1 MTLEGRKADK
11 QYKYLYGPVPSRRLG
26 RSLGVDIIPF
36 KTCTL
41 DCIYCQLGKTTC
53 KTIQRKEYVP
63 VNDVLAE
70 LKLTLD
76 AGLEADYI
84 TIGGSGEPTL
94 HSGIGR
100 LIEGIK
106 KLTKIPVAL
115 LTNGTLFYIPQ
126 VRADCAGADV
136 ILPSLDAGDEAT
148 FDKVNRPVGE
158 ITFSRLV
165 DGLCVLRKEYKGLI
179 WLEVFLIE
187 HFNTESP
194 QIDKIADAIKRISPD
209 KVHLNTAVRPT
220 SEPGVE
226 KVSVEK
232 LESIAR
238 QISTNCEVIADFV
251 SSRCGRATDSIS
263 QSVFSILKRR
273 PCSLNDLCSAL
284 GLSAA
289 DIMTCV
295 EALEKQGEIH
305 SQTKAGQTF
314 FKVR

>member
-1 MTLEGRKADK
+1 MSLTGRKADK

-26 RSLGVDIIPF
+26 RSLGVDIVLF

-53 KTIQRKEYVP
+53 KTVQRKDYVP
-63 VNDVLAE
+63 VDGVLTE
-70 LKLTLD
+70 LKQVLD
-76 AGLEADYI
+76 AGLQADYI
-84 TIGGSGEPTL
+84 TVGGSGEPTL

-126 VRADCAGADV
+126 VRADCVGADV

-148 FDKVNRPVGE
+148 FDKVNRPIKE
-158 ITFSRLV
+158 ITFDRLV
-165 DGLCVLRKEYKGLI
+165 EGLCELRKDYNGLI

-187 HFNTESP
+187 RFNAESP
-194 QIDKIADAIKRISPD
+194 QIAKIAEAIKKIRPD

-220 SEPGVE
+220 AEPGID

-238 QISTNCEVIADFV
+238 KLSPNCEVIADFV
-251 SSRCGRATDSIS
+251 SGRCGKATDTIR
-263 QSVFSILKRR
+263 QTLLSILKRR
-273 PCSLNDLCSAL
+273 PCSLNDLCSVL
-284 GLSAA
+284 GLSAT
-289 DIMTCV
+289 DIMTSI
-295 EALEKQGEIH
+295 ETLEKQGEIH
-305 SQTKAGQTF
+305 REIKTGQTF